1 MIYQTGGVDR
11 SVSRH
16 GFCSSF
22 KPGKTV
28 SKIGRSQGR
37 NVSGNCFC
45 KCFFCRTPG
54 GQDSNIGH
62 AFMAERPAYPHQTQG
77 ELLMTRLIALLLIV
91 GTAALAA
98 CNTVAGAGQDLSK
111 GGNAITNSADKHN
124 AE

>member
-1 MIYQTGGVDR
+1 MILQTGVVDR
-11 SVSRH
+11 SGSRH
-16 GFCSSF
+16 GFCCLF

-28 SKIGRSQGR
+28 SRIGLRQGR
-37 NVSGNCFC
+37 NVSGNYFRSR
-45 KCFFCRTPG
+45 FFCRTPS

-62 AFMAERPAYPHQTQG
+62 AFMAERPTYPHQTQG
-77 ELLMTRLIALLLIV
+77 ELLMTRLIALLLIA

>member
-1 MIYQTGGVDR
+1 L
-11 SVSRH
+11 
-16 GFCSSF
+16 F

-28 SKIGRSQGR
+28 SRIGRSQGR
-37 NVSGNCFC
+37 NVSGNCFLQPLC
-45 KCFFCRTPG
+45 CRTSG

-62 AFMAERPAYPHQTQG
+62 AFMAEQPAYPHQTQG
-77 ELLMTRLIALLLIV
+77 ELLMTRLIALLLIA

>member
-1 MIYQTGGVDR
+1 MPRPQCVGQLLLQALLQPDT
-11 SVSRH
+11 
-16 GFCSSF
+16 
-22 KPGKTV
+22 
-28 SKIGRSQGR
+28 
-37 NVSGNCFC
+37 
-45 KCFFCRTPG
+45 G

-62 AFMAERPAYPHQTQG
+62 ALMAERPADPHQTQG